1 MKISCVSDTVTV
13 IELSAQEVTKYHIS
27 FEESDYNTPSSRSA
41 LWSLIDE
48 AEKISGKTLE
58 INASLE
64 IDFMPDV
71 KGGCLVIIS
80 QGEDGSFES
89 NLSGEG
95 LYETSD
101 INNLLDFARSLCSV
115 RKELHCELYKNAN
128 NYRLIIH
135 NADSAVD
142 ALALEFCLAITHNS
156 ISIESTRECC
166 DCIIKSSALEVLSG
180 LFSEE

>member
-48 AEKISGKTLE
+48 AEKLSGKVLD

-80 QGEDGSFES
+80 QGENAVFES
-89 NLSGEG
+89 ELSGEKM
-95 LYETSD
+95 YETNNID
-101 INNLLDFARSLCSV
+101 NLLDFMRNLC
-115 RKELHCELYKNAN
+115 A
-128 NYRLIIH
+128 
-135 NADSAVD
+135 
-142 ALALEFCLAITHNS
+142 
-156 ISIESTRECC
+156 
-166 DCIIKSSALEVLSG
+166 IKSRRLSM
-180 LFSEE
+180 LLVSYIFSPESSDSKTAFSP